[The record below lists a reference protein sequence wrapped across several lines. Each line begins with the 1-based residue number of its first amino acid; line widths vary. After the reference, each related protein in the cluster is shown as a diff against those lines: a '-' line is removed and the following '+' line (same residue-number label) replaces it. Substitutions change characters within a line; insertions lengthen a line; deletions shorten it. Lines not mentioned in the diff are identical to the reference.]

1 MSMWMQVAKSVA
13 VLVLVAVVI
22 APGQAEAQATKVG
35 FVNVGRLL
43 SESPQAKIAMESL
56 QEEFAPRQREIVAQ
70 QNEFQVSQEQIQ
82 RDLEVMGPEE
92 RRNAERDL
100 RKAEREIAR
109 GQEEIT
115 EDFNLRRNEELGK
128 LQRDLMSEVQNFA
141 QKSGYDLIVSEGVLY
156 ASQAVDITQQILA
169 GMETSFQPPSAP

>member
-1 MSMWMQVAKSVA
+1 MSMWMQLAKSIA

-22 APGQAEAQATKVG
+22 APGQAKAQATKVG

-43 SESPQAKIAMESL
+43 SESPQAKIAMEAL

-70 QNEFQVSQEQIQ
+70 QNEFQGSQEQVQ

-128 LQRDLMSEVQNFA
+128 LQRDLMREVQSFA
-141 QKSGYDLIVSEGVLY
+141 EKSGYDLIVSEGVLY
-156 ASQAVDITQQILA
+156 ASQAVDITQQILV
-169 GMETSFQPPSAP
+169 GLETSFQKPPAL